1 MAEHRV
7 PPDVAAYYATNV
19 EADRLSRG
27 EGALE
32 FARTKE
38 LLTRFLSERA
48 AVADVGGAGGLYAD
62 WLAGAGHDVDLV
74 DPIPLHVQLAR
85 KRAGEPPRFRVH
97 AGDARDLPFD
107 EDSFDAVLLLG
118 PLYHLGER
126 EERARALAE
135 AARVCRPSGTIVVA
149 AISRYA
155 PLLDALRR
163 GLVADTEVFRN
174 VQAESVSGRRV
185 PLGQRKAPFPDAYF
199 HLPDELGS
207 ELTAAGL
214 EVEGVFP
221 VEGPAIIAANFER
234 LWEDEAARERL
245 LWVARL
251 AEDEPHLHAVTA
263 HLLGVARTPAR

>member
-48 AVADVGGAGGLYAD
+48 AVADVARCRPGRPDPAARAARAQARRRAASFSSSRGRRARPAVRRGLVRRRPAARTALSLGG
-62 WLAGAGHDVDLV
+62 
-74 DPIPLHVQLAR
+74 
-85 KRAGEPPRFRVH
+85 
-97 AGDARDLPFD
+97 
-107 EDSFDAVLLLG
+107 
-118 PLYHLGER
+118 R

-149 AISRYA
+149 AISRHA

-163 GLVADTEVFRN
+163 GLVADTEVFGN

-245 LWVARL
+245 LWVGRL
-251 AEDEPHLHAVTA
+251 AEDEPRLHAVTA